1 MVILDVVLMALIG
14 AAIVG
19 FLTWSICTQHRHYGC
34 ADLRIRRRLQIS
46 VRLAVPDEPVLS
58 DKATIIAA

>member
-19 FLTWSICTQHRHYGC
+19 FLAWSIWTQHRHYGC
-34 ADLRIRRRLQIS
+34 AHLRIRRRLQIS
-46 VRLAVPDEPVLS
+46 VRLAVPDESVLS
-58 DKATIIAA
+58 DEPAIAA